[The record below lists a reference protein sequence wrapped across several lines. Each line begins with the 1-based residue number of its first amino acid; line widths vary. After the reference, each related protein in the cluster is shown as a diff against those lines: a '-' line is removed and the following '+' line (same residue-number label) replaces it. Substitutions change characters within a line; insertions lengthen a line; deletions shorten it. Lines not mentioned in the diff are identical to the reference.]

1 LTAITARP
9 AWGHVAAAL
18 LRKPAGLSLT
28 PRHSDRLICVSN
40 IFRSCCVGPPMKNK
54 NRRQRK
60 RRRSARRDA
69 RSASS
74 KRLKCAR
81 KNYLERAQSP
91 WLRIVPSAVEDE
103 LSTDAGRGLFPPGNG
118 RRQPR
123 DLDFYI
129 PENNS
134 PSR

>member
-1 LTAITARP
+1 LF
-9 AWGHVAAAL
+9 
-18 LRKPAGLSLT
+18 
-28 PRHSDRLICVSN
+28 CVSN
-40 IFRSCCVGPPMKNK
+40 IFRSCFVGAPMKKN

-69 RSASS
+69 RAVIS
-74 KRLKCAR
+74 KRCKSAR

-91 WLRIVPSAVEDE
+91 WLRIVPSGVVDE
-103 LSTDAGRGLFPPGNG
+103 RSTDAGRGLFPLRNG

-123 DLDFYI
+123 DLDFDI
-129 PENNS
+129 AEDNS

>member
-1 LTAITARP
+1 
-9 AWGHVAAAL
+9 
-18 LRKPAGLSLT
+18 
-28 PRHSDRLICVSN
+28 
-40 IFRSCCVGPPMKNK
+40 MKNK

-69 RSASS
+69 RSVCS
-74 KRLKCAR
+74 KRRKSAH
-81 KNYLERAQSP
+81 KNYLEREQSP
-91 WLRIVPSAVEDE
+91 WLRIVPSGVEDE
-103 LSTDAGRGLFPPGNG
+103 LSTDAGRGLFPLRNG